1 MAKKSFANPVVNELK
16 GSAWFKHPDD
26 APSETTPPAQT
37 PAVVPKATDASSFE
51 SSVPVTVPIN
61 RANRSTVPTGQVY
74 EAVNRTDR
82 TTVQHPKNKQTVRLA
97 YQLNESQVT
106 SLRRLRAT
114 REVLLNRAVSYS
126 EVVREA
132 LDLLFEK
139 EGLK

>member
-16 GSAWFKHPDD
+16 GSAWFKRPDD
-26 APSETTPPAQT
+26 SPSEPSL
-37 PAVVPKATDASSFE
+37 PKAPAAAPQEAPPFE
-51 SSVPVTVPIN
+51 NSVPVTVPIT
-61 RANRSTVPTGQVY
+61 RADRSTVPTGQVY
-74 EAVNRTDR
+74 AAVNRADR
-82 TTVQHPKNKQTVRLA
+82 TTVQHPKNGQTVRLA

-106 SLRRLRAT
+106 NLRRLRAT
-114 REVLLNRAVSYS
+114 REVSLNRAVSYS

>member
-16 GSAWFKHPDD
+16 GSAWFKRPDD
-26 APSETTPPAQT
+26 ALSEPSLPIAPAAAPIEAPAFET
-37 PAVVPKATDASSFE
+37 
-51 SSVPVTVPIN
+51 SVPVTVPIT
-61 RANRSTVPTGQVY
+61 RADRSPVPSGQVY
-74 EAVNRTDR
+74 AAVTRADR
-82 TTVQHPKNKQTVRLA
+82 TTVQHPKNAQTVRLA

-106 SLRRLRAT
+106 NLRRLRAT
-114 REVLLNRAVSYS
+114 REVSLNRAVSYS

>member
-1 MAKKSFANPVVNELK
+1 
-16 GSAWFKHPDD
+16 
-26 APSETTPPAQT
+26 
-37 PAVVPKATDASSFE
+37 
-51 SSVPVTVPIN
+51 
-61 RANRSTVPTGQVY
+61 VPTDQVY

-82 TTVQHPKNKQTVRLA
+82 TTVQHPKNGQTVRLA

-106 SLRRLRAT
+106 NLRRLRAT
-114 REVLLNRAVSYS
+114 REVSLNRAVSYS

>member
-16 GSAWFKHPDD
+16 GSAWFKRPDD
-26 APSETTPPAQT
+26 APSEPSPTQT
-37 PAVVPKATDASSFE
+37 PAVASKAVDRPSFE
-51 SSVPVTVPIN
+51 SSVPVTVPIT
-61 RANRSTVPTGQVY
+61 RADRSTVPTGQVY
-74 EAVNRTDR
+74 AAVTRADR
-82 TTVQHPKNKQTVRLA
+82 TTVQHPKNGQTVRLA

-106 SLRRLRAT
+106 NLRRLRAT
-114 REVLLNRAVSYS
+114 REVSLNRAVSYS

>member
-16 GSAWFKHPDD
+16 GSAWFKRPDD
-26 APSETTPPAQT
+26 APSETPPS
-37 PAVVPKATDASSFE
+37 KAADAPSFE
-51 SSVPVTVPIN
+51 SPVPVTVPIT
-61 RANRSTVPTGQVY
+61 RADRSTVPTGQVY
-74 EAVNRTDR
+74 EAVNRADR

>member
-1 MAKKSFANPVVNELK
+1 MAKKSFANPVFNELK
-16 GSAWFKHPDD
+16 GSAWFKRPDD
-26 APSETTPPAQT
+26 APSETPPPKA
-37 PAVVPKATDASSFE
+37 PAVAPKAADAPSFE
-51 SSVPVTVPIN
+51 SPVPVTVPIT
-61 RANRSTVPTGQVY
+61 RADRSTVPTGQVY